1 MLKYEITDGSL
12 IFTWTDDE
20 TLKGYRYR
28 KMSLHSCGETWII
41 NAIAQIIL
49 SICNQLSK
57 ESLTHY
63 FYAGRQIFEEFK
75 NQSKNLPPSRDD
87 WGNFILCHYEKHL
100 NLTHSTLKTR
110 INRWALIATI
120 YKRLQRSGVI
130 PEDVYIPQEQ
140 PSAGL
145 LDENLTLPLGQE
157 RKNITPPTDLNDFLS
172 KRYLVESGLNLAEDQ
187 YLLDLK
193 RTLELRASTVL
204 SCGIDYWERMI
215 KCHEMG
221 QSLIS
226 EISSQELEKVLDCG
240 DYFTAGR
247 HLCAPDSPKGI
258 NWFLAIARHYLKH
271 TEELQTLNLSDIA
284 LIPAFK
290 DIISDYKYRES
301 LSKQIRTLA
310 TDCRTKPLEFW
321 EALGRLLGLLSP
333 RDCAVACAII
343 ATENPR
349 FNPHSL
355 VNVKLYSQSDN
366 FYLRGNSDTKRITL
380 SVSKPRARSR
390 KESVLPHVSA
400 KIVSYV
406 IKCTEIPRAR
416 LLQDRKSGWRKLFL
430 TSTSKGTARFSNFI
444 GKLNSSKGVTPHQI
458 YRDKFEAAGIT
469 RGVLTLFRIR
479 CTQGIL
485 EFLRNGSIQRVAD
498 LLGNTCQVVEI
509 CYIPKW
515 LKYRWGTRLLRILQQ
530 KFILVATEGEPWQ
543 VAASD
548 FTTKEQMQDFIRQ
561 ILLGLKKGD
570 PLSEAIRTK
579 LGHYAPEANSIVE
592 MFVERELLLSRSPIG
607 LAAIYAYA
615 DAVELMPKSQHLLI
629 DAHTQLPLWIYP
641 TLKKLIIQTTEI
653 DYEKATNAETSI
665 TDRISSDSLSEMKK
679 VHRQALQL
687 SPKFRALIDFTME
700 PGA

>member
-1 MLKYEITDGSL
+1 MLKYENIDGSL
-12 IFTWTDDE
+12 VFTWPDDE

-28 KMSLHSCGETWII
+28 KMSLHSCREPRMID
-41 NAIAQIIL
+41 AIAQIIL
-49 SICNQLSK
+49 SIYNQLSQK
-57 ESLTHY
+57 S
-63 FYAGRQIFEEFK
+63 FDKFIYAGQQIFKEIRK
-75 NQSKNLPPSRDD
+75 QSKKTTPNRDD
-87 WGNFILCHYEKHL
+87 WGNFILRHYENHL
-100 NLTHSTLKTR
+100 NLTHLEFRTR
-110 INRWALIATI
+110 IYSWAYIATI

-130 PEDVYIPQEQ
+130 PEDVYIPQEP

-145 LDENLTLPLGQE
+145 LDENLAPPLGQE
-157 RKNITPPTDLNDFLS
+157 RKNITPPTDINNFLS

-193 RTLELRASTVL
+193 RTLELRASIVI

-215 KCHEMG
+215 KCHEIG
-221 QSLIS
+221 RSLIS
-226 EISSQELEKVLDCG
+226 EITSEELEKVLDCG
-240 DYFTAGR
+240 DYYATGR
-247 HLCAPDSPKGI
+247 HLCDPDSPKGI
-258 NWFLAIARHYLKH
+258 NWFLAITRHYLKH
-271 TEELQTLNLSDIA
+271 TQELQALNLSDIA

-290 DIISDYKYRES
+290 GIVSDYKCRAS
-301 LSKQIRTLA
+301 LSKRIKALA
-310 TDCRTKPLEFW
+310 TDCRTEPLEFW
-321 EALGRLLGLLSP
+321 EALARLLGLLSP

-355 VNVKLYSQSDN
+355 VNVKLYSQSDT

-390 KESVLPHVSA
+390 KESALPHVSA

-406 IKCTEIPRAR
+406 IECTEIPRAR

-430 TSTSKGTARFSNFI
+430 TSTSKGTARFTNFI
-444 GKLNSSKGVTPHQI
+444 GKLNSSGGVTLHQI

-469 RGVLTLFRIR
+469 RRMVTLYRIR

-498 LLGNTCQVVEI
+498 LLGNKCAVVET

-530 KFILVATEGEPWQ
+530 KFILVATEDEPWQ
-543 VAASD
+543 VAVSD

-561 ILLGLKKGD
+561 VLLGLKKGD

-579 LGHYAPEANSIVE
+579 LGHYAPEANSVVE

-615 DAVELMPKSQHLLI
+615 DAVELMPKAQHFLI
-629 DAHTQLPLWIYP
+629 DTHTQLPLWIYP
-641 TLKKLIIQTTEI
+641 TLKKLIIHTTEI
-653 DYEKATNAETSI
+653 DYEKATNAEISI
-665 TDRISSDSLSEMKK
+665 TDRISSDSLSEIKK
-679 VHRQALQL
+679 VHHQALQL

-700 PGA
+700 PDL